1 MMAFS
6 EILARRRVE
15 LPQEE
20 MPDKCK
26 VQALKRASRVT
37 CRQMDPLCWSLP
49 SHTATMR
56 RAAVDE
62 PSRWE
67 RNWECA

>member
-20 MPDKCK
+20 MPDKGE
-26 VQALKRASRVT
+26 VLALKS
-37 CRQMDPLCWSLP
+37 P
-49 SHTATMR
+49 SKRDVSPDGTII
-56 RAAVDE
+56 
-62 PSRWE
+62 
-67 RNWECA
+67 